1 MSLGEKVRAM
11 VENMMFSAQVTSAR
25 DGWINDIFTAEDD
38 PGLVAAIDVELGKN
52 VGKINNQQARM
63 SGQKNAH
70 VKAYGKFMQQG
81 AGPPGGKRGMPFVK
95 DAMEFLANPQA
106 KFVKMATNLFK
117 DLGRAIPII
126 GPLIV
131 AAFAVPEIAKQIT
144 KLVTS
149 RGWYFDMTFRK
160 NLDTLVNRLRPL
172 EQQQSIRAGFTQ
184 VIFTSRAGT
193 PYERDAYNT
202 YIEVNNS
209 DRQSDLFW
217 SIRDPYGIAIP

>member
-1 MSLGEKVRAM
+1 MSLGQKIRDM
-11 VENMMFSAQVTSAR
+11 VEGMMFSAQVTSAR
-25 DGWINDIFTAEDD
+25 DGWVNEIYTAEAD

-52 VGKINNQQARM
+52 VGKINSQQAKV
-63 SGQKNAH
+63 SGQQNAH

-81 AGPPGGKRGMPFVK
+81 GPPGGKKGMPFVR
-95 DAMEFLANPQA
+95 DAMLFLANPKGQL
-106 KFVKMATNLFK
+106 VKMVTDLFK

-144 KLVTS
+144 KVVTS

-160 NLDTLVNRLRPL
+160 NLGTLINRLRPL
-172 EQQQSIRAGFTQ
+172 EQQQSIRSGFTQ

-202 YIEVNNS
+202 YIQVNNA

-217 SIRDPYGIAIP
+217 SIRDPYGIAVT